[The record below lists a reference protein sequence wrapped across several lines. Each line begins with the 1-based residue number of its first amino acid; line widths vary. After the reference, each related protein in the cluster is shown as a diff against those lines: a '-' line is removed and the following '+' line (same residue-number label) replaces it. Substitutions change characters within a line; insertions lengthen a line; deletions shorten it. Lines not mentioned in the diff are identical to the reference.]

1 MSEKPKQRKE
11 VQKKLLCSLAVFVI
25 VLVLAA
31 FVGIGCSTEETH
43 KFRFV
48 FATDIHLQPEKHAIE
63 GFNQAISHINS
74 LKPKPHF
81 VITGGDLIEDSYVK
95 DFESA
100 AKLYDLFLSALN
112 KLDRPV
118 YNIIGNNDYVQ
129 WNKKGNV
136 KISHPDYGKG
146 MFRRR
151 LGEGTTYSS
160 FDHGGW
166 HFILLDSL
174 DVNKDGKLQGYIDQN
189 QMRWLEGE
197 LEKTGK
203 IKPVC
208 IALHIPLL
216 SLFTQLYKS
225 VLTEP
230 PEFFLVKN
238 ATEVIELLSSYNV
251 KLVLQGH
258 LHLVEELK
266 YKNITYITGGS
277 VSGFK
282 WRGPNFGHPEGFVI
296 VDVKG
301 DDFSWEYVS
310 YGWTAKVKE

>member
-1 MSEKPKQRKE
+1 MIQRKST
-11 VQKKLLCSLAVFVI
+11 QKKLLYSFSVI
-25 VLVLAA
+25 VVFLISAA
-31 FVGIGCSTEETH
+31 FVGIGCHTEGIDA
-43 KFRFV
+43 FRFV
-48 FATDIHLQPEKHAIE
+48 FATDIHLQPEKQAIE
-63 GFNQAISHINS
+63 GFNQAISHING
-74 LKPKPHF
+74 LRPKPDF

-95 DFESA
+95 DQKSA
-100 AKLYDLFLSALN
+100 AKLYDLFQGTLE

-129 WNKKGNV
+129 WNKKRGE
-136 KISHPDYGKG
+136 ISHPDYGKG
-146 MFRRR
+146 MFRRL

-166 HFILLDSL
+166 HFILLDSI
-174 DVNKDGKLQGYIDQN
+174 DVNEDGRLQGYIDQN
-189 QMRWLEGE
+189 QMRWLKEE

-216 SLFTQLYKS
+216 SLLPQLYKNI
-225 VLTEP
+225 LAEP

-238 ATEVIELLSSYNV
+238 ATEVIELLSAHNV

-282 WRGPNFGHPEGFVI
+282 WQGPSFGHPEGFVI

-301 DDFSWEYVS
+301 DDFSWKYES
-310 YGWTAKVKE
+310 FGWTAKAKS

>member
-1 MSEKPKQRKE
+1 MMRTKFSIRTD
-11 VQKKLLCSLAVFVI
+11 LLVVVI
-25 VLVLAA
+25 LVTVLTWTAYIEL
-31 FVGIGCSTEETH
+31 GCSTEQTE
-43 KFRFV
+43 KFRFI

-63 GFNQAISHINS
+63 GFNKAISHINN
-74 LKPKPHF
+74 LRPKPQF
-81 VITGGDLIEDSYVK
+81 VITGGDLIEDSYAK

-100 AKLYDLFLSALN
+100 VNQYDLYQKAIV
-112 KLDRPV
+112 KLDVPV

-129 WNKKGNV
+129 WNKKSAG

-174 DVNKDGKLQGYIDQN
+174 DVNGEGKLQGYIDQN
-189 QMRWLEGE
+189 QMRWLKDE

-203 IKPVC
+203 FKPVC
-208 IALHIPLL
+208 VTLHIPLL

-225 VLTEP
+225 VLVEP

-238 ATEVIELLSSYNV
+238 ATEVIDLLSSYNV

-282 WRGPNFGHPEGFVI
+282 WQGPSFAHPEGFVI

-301 DDFSWEYVS
+301 DDFTWKYES
-310 YGWTAKVKE
+310 YGWTAKD